1 MILVKV
7 RGMTEFDVSF
17 GSEDFFVGNMG
28 VGSFKLEENFKNER
42 FKFVINYVIN
52 FDRVD
57 F

>member
-1 MILVKV
+1 MCHLD
-7 RGMTEFDVSF
+7 R
-17 GSEDFFVGNMG
+17 SEDFFVGNMG